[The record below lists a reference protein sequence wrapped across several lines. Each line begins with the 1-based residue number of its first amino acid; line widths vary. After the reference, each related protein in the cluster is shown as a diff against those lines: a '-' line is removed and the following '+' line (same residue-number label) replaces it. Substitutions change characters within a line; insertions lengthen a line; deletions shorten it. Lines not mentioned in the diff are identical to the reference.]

1 MKVKQQKKACKK
13 CNRFLRFVGIFKRP
27 ETKCPCEADAGFFDV
42 PTGILETVTK
52 PRVRPDQPT
61 YSFKVMHNHQ
71 KVGIFE
77 NFDDAVAARK
87 QAKRQHRINKNP
99 DILTFEK

>member
-1 MKVKQQKKACKK
+1 MRIKRQKKACKK

-42 PTGILETVTK
+42 PTGIMEIVTK

-61 YSFKVMHNHQ
+61 YSYRVTYDHHEIGVYEDFHKA
-71 KVGIFE
+71 I
-77 NFDDAVAARK
+77 AARK
-87 QAKRQHRINKNP
+87 QLVKARKRK
-99 DILTFEK
+99 K